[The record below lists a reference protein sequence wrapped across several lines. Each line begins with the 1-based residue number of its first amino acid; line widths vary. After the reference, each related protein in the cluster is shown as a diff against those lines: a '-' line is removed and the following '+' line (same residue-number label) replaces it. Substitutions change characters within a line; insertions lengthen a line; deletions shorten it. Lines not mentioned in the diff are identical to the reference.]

1 MYANVR
7 RYTVVS
13 GGNQKLAG
21 RVEQEFVP
29 IISALPGFVSY
40 TAMAGEP
47 ENGRDVLLTISVFHT
62 REAADESVK
71 RAAEWVQGK
80 LPELDASK
88 PQITAGEVLV
98 STVSGPS

>member
-1 MYANVR
+1 
-7 RYTVVS
+7 
-13 GGNQKLAG
+13 
-21 RVEQEFVP
+21 
-29 IISALPGFVSY
+29 
-40 TAMAGEP
+40 
-47 ENGRDVLLTISVFHT
+47 VLLTISVFHT
-62 REAADESVK
+62 REAADESVR